1 MADVAEPYTRYLRLL
16 GIDGAPSGLE
26 GLRLVVRRHLCCVP
40 FENVSKLLLYAREGA
55 GRAVTVTELLD
66 GIEYQ
71 DLGGTCYTLNPH
83 LGHLLRHL
91 GYDVDLV
98 GADMTNPNV
107 HTCLRVHL
115 DGVPYHV
122 DVGYGGPFREP
133 MRLDRVPYDF
143 QEGALR
149 YVLDRNRDQGAY
161 EMSVYS
167 GEERRHGYIVH
178 APPRDLA
185 FFDPVIRDS
194 FVPGRTFM
202 SWLRVVRFSD
212 EGSVELTNRTLRV
225 HRGSKSSQ
233 IELNTRDQ
241 LQSVVSHEF
250 AMPRC
255 PIDAAVT
262 ILERLNQ
269 KPLFD

>member
-1 MADVAEPYTRYLRLL
+1 
-16 GIDGAPSGLE
+16 
-26 GLRLVVRRHLCCVP
+26 
-40 FENVSKLLLYAREGA
+40 
-55 GRAVTVTELLD
+55 
-66 GIEYQ
+66 
-71 DLGGTCYTLNPH
+71 
-83 LGHLLRHL
+83 
-91 GYDVDLV
+91 
-98 GADMTNPNV
+98 
-107 HTCLRVHL
+107 
-115 DGVPYHV
+115 
-122 DVGYGGPFREP
+122 

-149 YVLDRNRDQGAY
+149 YVLDRNRDEGAY

-167 GEERRHGYIVH
+167 GEERRHGYIVQ

-212 EGSVELTNRTLRV
+212 EGSIELTNRTLRV